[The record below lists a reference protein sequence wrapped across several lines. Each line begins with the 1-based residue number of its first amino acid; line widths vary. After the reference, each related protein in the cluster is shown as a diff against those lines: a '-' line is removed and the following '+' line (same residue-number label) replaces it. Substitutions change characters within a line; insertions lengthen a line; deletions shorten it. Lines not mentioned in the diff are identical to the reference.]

1 MKNIISNILPIT
13 FSVLVLALV
22 AYVCASM
29 ITTEEIQTNE
39 YILIKSASDT
49 KLTRADGAEFTEED
63 YNIINSH
70 PSTNWGL
77 NIDIALLRQ
86 GEYSFTLTSR
96 KNMLGGNALGSRFHD
111 LKIKRIAQN

>member
-39 YILIKSASDT
+39 YILIKSAS
-49 KLTRADGAEFTEED
+49 
-63 YNIINSH
+63 N
-70 PSTNWGL
+70 TN
-77 NIDIALLRQ
+77 
-86 GEYSFTLTSR
+86 
-96 KNMLGGNALGSRFHD
+96 
-111 LKIKRIAQN
+111 